1 MNKEYPLNK
10 NIKNHLWIS
19 LALGIWIFMFLFF
32 AEPFD
37 INRFTKIEKI
47 TLLPIYG
54 IIQSIC
60 YCIPLWYQHK
70 FNQNKWSFKKEF
82 IFIGLMILI
91 GFCIN
96 FLFYKNFVAYNEPE
110 TYNYYHYFKWIYLPA
125 LAIILPFILIG
136 RYITGKFSENNII
149 EDKIV
154 IKGKGKLDF
163 IALKPNELV
172 FVKSSD
178 NYIEVNFLEKDII
191 KKKII
196 RETISEVQKSFPFL
210 LKTHRSFLINPLHF
224 KHFKTENKKLLIE
237 VGFGYR
243 IPVSRNLQ
251 ASIKSELQIAT
262 NK

>member
-1 MNKEYPLNK
+1 
-10 NIKNHLWIS
+10 
-19 LALGIWIFMFLFF
+19 
-32 AEPFD
+32 
-37 INRFTKIEKI
+37 
-47 TLLPIYG
+47 
-54 IIQSIC
+54 
-60 YCIPLWYQHK
+60 
-70 FNQNKWSFKKEF
+70 
-82 IFIGLMILI
+82 
-91 GFCIN
+91 
-96 FLFYKNFVAYNEPE
+96 
-110 TYNYYHYFKWIYLPA
+110 

-172 FVKSSD
+172 FVQSSD
-178 NYIEVNFLEKDII
+178 NYIEVNFIEKDII

-196 RETISEVQKSFPFL
+196 RETISEIQRSFPFL
-210 LKTHRSFLINPLHF
+210 LKTHRSFLINPIHF